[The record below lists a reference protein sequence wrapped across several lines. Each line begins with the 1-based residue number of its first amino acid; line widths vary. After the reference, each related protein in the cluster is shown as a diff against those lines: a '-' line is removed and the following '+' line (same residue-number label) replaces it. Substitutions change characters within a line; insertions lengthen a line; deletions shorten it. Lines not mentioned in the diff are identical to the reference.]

1 MPDAAGIVFKDHP
14 TCKQCPG
21 RTVAMAASREGLQY
35 KCENGH
41 SWWEVKIDAQ
51 EISNCM
57 NEEMKNLLKELE
69 TTNLTPQGLEF
80 VRILLQ
86 VPLKKKR
93 FQDYLVLLRMTQL
106 SFRADEIIGLIKL
119 GIESRKYQLEE

>member
-1 MPDAAGIVFKDHP
+1 MENQSIDVFKGHP
-14 TCKQCPG
+14 VCKECPG
-21 RTVAMAASREGLQY
+21 KTVAMSASREGLWY

-51 EISNCM
+51 EISNCR